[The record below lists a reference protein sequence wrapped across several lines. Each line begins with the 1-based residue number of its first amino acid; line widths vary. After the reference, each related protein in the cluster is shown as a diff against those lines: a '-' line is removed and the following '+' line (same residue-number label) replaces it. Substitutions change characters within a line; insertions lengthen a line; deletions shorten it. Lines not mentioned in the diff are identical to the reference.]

1 MTLLPD
7 RLIESWEEVTAGRL
21 TQEDFSRQHERLLA
35 DYQST
40 WRRALLREGETDL
53 RTSLLC
59 EVAAYYDISDLAEVE
74 RRCNDAVLT
83 LQREW
88 EEKVNPVTDPA

>member
-1 MTLLPD
+1 MTFLPD
-7 RLIESWEEVTAGRL
+7 RLIESREEVTAGRL
-21 TQEDFSRQHERLLA
+21 TQEDFSHQHERLLA

-53 RTSLLC
+53 RTSLLR
-59 EVAAYYDISDLAEVE
+59 EVATYYDISDLAEVE

-83 LQREW
+83 YGGSGERRLI
-88 EEKVNPVTDPA
+88 PVTDPA